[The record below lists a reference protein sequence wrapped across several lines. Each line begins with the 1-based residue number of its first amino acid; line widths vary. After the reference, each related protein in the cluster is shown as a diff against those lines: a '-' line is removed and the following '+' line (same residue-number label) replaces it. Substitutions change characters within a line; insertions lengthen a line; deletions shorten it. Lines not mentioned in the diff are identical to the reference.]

1 MKIEARISNLMP
13 GDSNVKAIATATF
26 DDCLAVRNIKVMSG
40 KKGLFVSMPSV
51 RDQDGNYTDICFP
64 VTAEFRAELNKAVET
79 AYRQAITQLQEQQ
92 NVGFAQPEQTNEQTA
107 PTMTM

>member
-40 KKGLFVSMPSV
+40 KKGLFVSMPSIKE
-51 RDQDGNYTDICFP
+51 QDGSYTDICFP
-64 VTAEFRAELNKAVET
+64 ITAELRAELNKVVET

-92 NVGFAQPEQTNEQTA
+92 NVGFAQPEQTA
-107 PTMTM
+107 PAMTM